1 MSKQR
6 VEQVITQG
14 IHRFLADG
22 VHYRDL
28 MDIKTE
34 MADWSQWCVV
44 WSKYASAAEQR
55 GAVALNRSLTQTAAA
70 EFARAA
76 LYFHYAQNLFYDDRE
91 LKRST
96 HDRKV
101 AVFRRAARLLDPPLE
116 PVSIGF
122 DGIEMPGYLRLP
134 KGGRTKPPC
143 VILLGG
149 LDTTKEDYLG
159 VNDLCVARGL
169 ATLAFDGPGQGETL
183 FRMLWRKDFER
194 CISAVLDYLDRRPEI
209 DRARIGIIGRSTG
222 GYYAPKI
229 AALDTR
235 IKAVVAWGAMYHL
248 RNLASIPQV
257 TRDGFVYV
265 SGSNSIEEALTFFE
279 CIDLE
284 GYGARIRCPLLVV
297 HGGLDTIT
305 PIENAM
311 RLIAEAAGTVE
322 TLMWEDSGHCCH
334 DRAHI
339 VRPGMADFMVRH
351 LTDLR

>member
-28 MDIKTE
+28 MDIKDETS
-34 MADWSQWCVV
+34 DWWQWCAV
-44 WSKYASAAEQR
+44 WSKHASAAEAR
-55 GAVALNRSLTQTAAA
+55 GATALDGSLRQSAAA
-70 EFARAA
+70 AFARAA
-76 LYFHYAQNLFYDDRE
+76 LYFHYAQNLFYDDPQ
-91 LKRST
+91 LKRAT

-101 AVFRRAARLLDPPLE
+101 AVFKRAAALLDPPLRS
-116 PVSIGF
+116 VSIAF
-122 DGIEMPGYLRLP
+122 DGIDLPGYLRLP
-134 KGGRTKPPC
+134 KGRSKPPC

-183 FRMLWRKDFER
+183 FHMPWRKDFER
-194 CISAVLDYLDRRPEI
+194 SIGAVLDHLERCPEI
-209 DRARIGIIGRSTG
+209 DAARIGIIGRSTG

-229 AALDTR
+229 AALDRR
-235 IKAVVAWGAMYHL
+235 IKAAVSWGAMYHL
-248 RNLASIPQV
+248 RNLAKIPEV
-257 TRDGFVYV
+257 TREGFVYV
-265 SGSNSIEEALTFFE
+265 SGSRSVDEAVTFFE
-279 CIDLE
+279 CINLE
-284 GYGARIRCPLLVV
+284 GVASRIRCPLLVV

-305 PIENAM
+305 PMENAT
-311 RLIAEAAGTVE
+311 RLIAEAQGPVE
-322 TLMWEDSGHCCH
+322 TLIWEDSGHCCH

-339 VRPGMADFMVRH
+339 VRPAMADFMLRH
-351 LTDLR
+351 L